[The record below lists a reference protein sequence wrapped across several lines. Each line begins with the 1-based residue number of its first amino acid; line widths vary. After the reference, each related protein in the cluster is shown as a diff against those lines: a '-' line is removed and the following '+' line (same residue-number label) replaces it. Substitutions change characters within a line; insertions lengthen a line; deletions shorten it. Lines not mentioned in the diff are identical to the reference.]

1 MNLSKKELTLL
12 LAVLIDEKYR
22 LEKASKKKDISD
34 IYYYDLRQNL
44 ATLQGIHLKTYRALL
59 ENEKEEE
66 ARK

>member
-12 LAVLIDEKYR
+12 LTVLIDEKYR

-34 IYYYDLRQNL
+34 IYYHDLRQNL